1 MSADSLERT
10 IRIDLDPSTLVGAE
24 SNSAAIPVR
33 LSTASSS
40 DSCVCR
46 GPLRRG
52 QQAYA
57 KLLDSLYD
65 AVFITDAKARII
77 DLNPRALDFF
87 RLRPEATCGLSVLD
101 LISGADEGLLRQ
113 IMRNL
118 ADHRFT
124 LLEALCVRSDHSTF
138 AAEIAVNRVEITGAG
153 QLSFFVRDIT
163 VRRQALARLE
173 DANERLRAHDRAR
186 MEFISNVSHEL
197 RTPLTSMIYGV
208 RNMLRGVVGDLNP
221 DAKAYVQRLEADCRR
236 LLHTVNDI
244 LDLRMIEAGS
254 LTLAKTLVPVSRLA
268 KGCVEALRIQATEK
282 RLTLKIR
289 APDAGTF
296 ALCDVHKVERVLI
309 NVVGNAIKFTPE
321 GGSILVSVH
330 PSADRPGFVQ
340 FVCDDTGAGIPA
352 EALNRV
358 TERYFRIGEQVAG
371 TGLGLAISKE
381 IVDLHGGSIELRSPV
396 PGTNQGTSVRVFL
409 PACPPPL
416 VLVVED
422 DPLVLELLAAE
433 IEQDGYRVKTAMSAK
448 DAIATASNIEVGL
461 VVLDVNL
468 PDMDGSQV
476 ILQLRSR
483 RDRARL
489 PVLAVSGTEPQGAVA
504 DILHRFQIP
513 LLTKPWKPEEL
524 LARIGT
530 AFFSGTAGMM

>member
-1 MSADSLERT
+1 MPSRSFDRT
-10 IRIDLDPSTLVGAE
+10 IRIDLDPSTLIAATSKSV
-24 SNSAAIPVR
+24 AIPVQ

-40 DSCVCR
+40 DTCVCR

-65 AVFITDAKARII
+65 AVFITDLKARII
-77 DLNPRALDFF
+77 DINPRALDFF
-87 RLRPEATCGLSVLD
+87 RLAPDTACGMSVLD

-113 IMRNL
+113 ILNNL
-118 ADHRFT
+118 YNHRFT
-124 LLEALCVRSDHSTF
+124 LLEAQCIRSDRTSF
-138 AAEIAVNRVEITGAG
+138 PAEIAVNRVEFTGDG

-163 VRRQALARLE
+163 VRRQAQARLE
-173 DANERLRAHDRAR
+173 DANERLMAHDRSR

-208 RNMLRGVVGDLNP
+208 RNMLRGVVGELNP
-221 DAKAYVQRLEADCRR
+221 EARSYVQRLESDCRR
-236 LLHTVNDI
+236 LLNTVNDI
-244 LDLRMIEAGS
+244 LDLRMIEAGT
-254 LTLAKTLVPVSRLA
+254 LTLAKTIVPLSRLA

-282 RLTLKIR
+282 KQTLKVM

-296 ALCDVHKVERVLI
+296 ANCDIHKIERVLI
-309 NVVGNAIKFTPE
+309 NVVGNAIKFTPA
-321 GGSILVSVH
+321 GGTILVSVH
-330 PSADRPGFVQ
+330 PSQDRPGFVQ

-352 EALNRV
+352 DALGRV

-371 TGLGLAISKE
+371 SGLGLAISKE
-381 IVDLHGGSIELRSPV
+381 IVELHGGGLDIRSPV
-396 PGTNQGTSVRVFL
+396 PGLENGTSVRIFL
-409 PACPPPL
+409 PAEAAPL

-422 DPLVLELLAAE
+422 DPLVLELLADE
-433 IEQDGYRVKTAMSAK
+433 IERDGYRVRLA
-448 DAIATASNIEVGL
+448 ATAKEAMETALKEEIGL

-476 ILQLRSR
+476 ILQLRAR

-489 PVLAVSGTEPQGAVA
+489 PIVAVSGTEPTGPVS
-504 DILHRFQIP
+504 DVLHRFQIP
-513 LLTKPWKPEEL
+513 LLNKPWKPDDL
-524 LARIGT
+524 LTRIGT
-530 AFFSGTAGMM
+530 AFFGATPGS